1 MTGKKT
7 GRPKKAR
14 GPTKFDMQR
23 DKAMKQ
29 LSEARKDGKADE
41 DIAELVDII
50 NSNKDLYTTSSCAG
64 RVAVLQTPQEHNKL
78 ESEWLGKWHRKVT
91 LQDLEGALKK
101 HTKYVAYLQSECP
114 ILHVVARD
122 LKAAEEILFAAQ
134 NCGFKRSGIQAINP
148 ERVLVEICSTESLEV
163 PLAENG
169 KMLVDGV
176 YLYYLVNIANIKFSS
191 GRDKLA
197 RLQARLK
204 KIL

>member
-1 MTGKKT
+1 MAAK
-7 GRPKKAR
+7 RKAC

-23 DKAMKQ
+23 EKAMKQ
-29 LSEARKDGKADE
+29 LAEARKEGKADE

-50 NSNKDLYTTSSCAG
+50 NSDKDLYTTSSCAG
-64 RVAVLQTPQEHNKL
+64 RIAVLETPQEHNKL
-78 ESEWLGKWHRKVT
+78 ESEWLGKWHRKIV
-91 LQDLEGALKK
+91 LNDLEEALKK

-114 ILHVVARD
+114 ILHVVARG
-122 LKAAEEILFAAQ
+122 LPAAEKILFAAQ
-134 NCGFKRSGIQAINP
+134 MSGFKRSGIQAVNP

-169 KMLVDGV
+169 EKLVNLV
-176 YLYYLVNIANIKFSS
+176 YLSYLVNIANIKFSS